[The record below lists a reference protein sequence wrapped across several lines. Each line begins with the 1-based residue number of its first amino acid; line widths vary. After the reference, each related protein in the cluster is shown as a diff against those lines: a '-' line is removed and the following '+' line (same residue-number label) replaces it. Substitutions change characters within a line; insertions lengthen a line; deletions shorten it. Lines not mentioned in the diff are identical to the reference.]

1 MFKVE
6 QFLKWLYL
14 IHAEHLREAK
24 TFTYFSVF
32 QTSQEITETLHI
44 NIRTLVPISEL
55 LNQALGRMVPG
66 PTSGHCS
73 LLPLSPSPPPT
84 PTPVLLLI
92 SPFQNSR
99 LQEVTCFQT
108 QCLTTTPKFVLKNLK
123 PAFTLE
129 LVDSLK
135 CNLDH
140 PVNII

>member
-1 MFKVE
+1 MLSIFMKPK
-6 QFLKWLYL
+6 LSL
-14 IHAEHLREAK
+14 ISVFSRHLRK
-24 TFTYFSVF
+24 SP
-32 QTSQEITETLHI
+32 ETLHI
-44 NIRTLVPISEL
+44 NITTLVPISEL

-73 LLPLSPSPPPT
+73 LLPLSPPPPLT

-129 LVDSLK
+129 LVDSFK